1 MYVDVCIYV
10 YVCVCVRVCVCVC
23 MCVCVCVC
31 VCTALINSSATDKGW
46 IAKVKVTNPKE
57 FDALMDQV
65 AYDKFCKE
73 AAH

>member
-1 MYVDVCIYV
+1 MCVFMYVFMGS
-10 YVCVCVRVCVCVC
+10 CV
-23 MCVCVCVC
+23 CVCVCVC